1 MKKIKLLDDTLV
13 PYDYMTHHIQ
23 PDPLV
28 WKRDENEPDVV
39 VGIAH
44 SGISQ
49 LDSYPNC
56 IRCAWVIEPEIINGE
71 DYSNVIKNQEKYD
84 YIFLH
89 DLRKKNEINPN
100 KFFYVPHG
108 GTHLRQEDINIHE
121 KNKLVSYIFSHKQ
134 WNSFHSFRHRIYSEI
149 KDKVDSYGTGC
160 NRGIQYKSEGLND
173 YCFSIAMENFDSDGL
188 FTEKVLDCF
197 LTGTIPI
204 FYGAKNIGDYFNK
217 DGFFQFE
224 TLGELQ
230 TILDSLTFEKYNEM
244 KKYVGENFDKAKEYI
259 FPEVIIQ
266 NFLNNA

>member
-1 MKKIKLLDDTLV
+1 M
-13 PYDYMTHHIQ
+13 
-23 PDPLV
+23 
-28 WKRDENEPDVV
+28 
-39 VGIAH
+39 
-44 SGISQ
+44 
-49 LDSYPNC
+49 
-56 IRCAWVIEPEIINGE
+56 
-71 DYSNVIKNQEKYD
+71 
-84 YIFLH
+84 
-89 DLRKKNEINPN
+89 
-100 KFFYVPHG
+100 
-108 GTHLRQEDINIHE
+108 
-121 KNKLVSYIFSHKQ
+121 
-134 WNSFHSFRHRIYSEI
+134 
-149 KDKVDSYGTGC
+149 DSYGTGC

-244 KKYVGENFDKAKEYI
+244 KKYVDENFDKAKEYI